1 MPSRKLMRLLIFSFS
16 ENKVMKT
23 EKFQSIVN
31 RLFPSQGKE
40 SIYQSKNR
48 TDYDLP

>member
-1 MPSRKLMRLLIFSFS
+1 MPSRKLMRLLIFFFFRKQSH
-16 ENKVMKT
+16 E
-23 EKFQSIVN
+23 EELFQSIVN

-40 SIYQSKNR
+40 SIDQSKNR